1 MGTRLVHAA
10 AGVAAGAAT
19 LGVAEATAA
28 VLVRTWPSGTP
39 SPIVAVGAAFVENVP
54 QPLAEWA
61 IGLFGAADKAVLFL
75 CMALVLIVCFA
86 CIGILAARS
95 RLGGLISTAL
105 LAVVALAAVLTRAD
119 AVWTDVLPTVLG
131 ALLGWRV
138 LAWLVQ
144 RNESEPQVAARRDAM
159 RRAGLVAGLGV
170 LGVAL
175 GRLGSQVSTAARRV
189 REIIIPSVPEPVV
202 VPADASSLVQG
213 HTSFITPNTDFYR
226 IDTALVVPQV
236 DPDSWSL
243 RITGLV
249 DREVTITFDELLGA
263 ELVEAL
269 VTLTCVSNEVGGS
282 LAGNAVWTGLPVR
295 DLLARGGVQAGAD
308 MVLSRSVDGWTAGT
322 PIEVLT
328 DDRNALLAIGMN
340 GEALPAQHGF
350 PARLVVPGRG
360 DRGCVAAVD
369 HGMGC
374 HAGGARTA
382 RPCRRRE
389 RCTAN

>member
-202 VPADASSLVQG
+202 VPADASSPVQG

-249 DREVTITFDELLGA
+249 DREVTITFDELLGQNSSRPLSPSPVSQMRLA
-263 ELVEAL
+263 VPWPATRCGPGCPFE
-269 VTLTCVSNEVGGS
+269 TCSPG
-282 LAGNAVWTGLPVR
+282 AG
-295 DLLARGGVQAGAD
+295 
-308 MVLSRSVDGWTAGT
+308 
-322 PIEVLT
+322 
-328 DDRNALLAIGMN
+328 
-340 GEALPAQHGF
+340 
-350 PARLVVPGRG
+350 
-360 DRGCVAAVD
+360 C
-369 HGMGC
+369 
-374 HAGGARTA
+374 
-382 RPCRRRE
+382 RRE
-389 RCTAN
+389 RTWCCPAASTAGRPVLRSRS